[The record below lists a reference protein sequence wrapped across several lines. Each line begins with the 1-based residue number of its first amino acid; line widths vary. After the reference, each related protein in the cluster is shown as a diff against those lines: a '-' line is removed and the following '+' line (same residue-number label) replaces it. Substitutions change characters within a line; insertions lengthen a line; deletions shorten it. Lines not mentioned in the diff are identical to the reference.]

1 MYLWKTYW
9 IAYKSVYLHISQ
21 IVPWWKLLWQFLSNS
36 SATMGSKTFWN
47 INDGPLKIRRNT
59 PNCSW
64 LTGEDSNSIKSCQR
78 LKIFFLKLFS
88 YFDQNWGPIYPFRKF
103 SALSSIKFNLQ
114 VAARIYNLSK
124 NTNYGSP
131 RCVILWSIPS
141 ISSEALDFFYMKSR
155 EKKGTRKCFF
165 SKDFIPLE
173 VITEYMGPKSKHW
186 SFYISTNIPP
196 QLCINCA

>member
-78 LKIFFLKLFS
+78 LKIFS
-88 YFDQNWGPIYPFRKF
+88 YLDQNWGPIYPFRKF

-114 VAARIYNLSK
+114 VARIYILSK
-124 NTNYGSP
+124 NTNYGSA
-131 RCVILWSIPS
+131 RCVTLWSIPS
-141 ISSEALDFFYMKSR
+141 ISSEVLNFFTWNHA
-155 EKKGTRKCFF
+155 KKRVHENVF
-165 SKDFIPLE
+165 SVRILF
-173 VITEYMGPKSKHW
+173 HW
-186 SFYISTNIPP
+186 K
-196 QLCINCA
+196 